1 MEMLVY
7 ILQSSAT
14 GKYYVG
20 QTKDIEERLKR
31 HNEGRVKSTS
41 HGLPWN
47 LVHTIP
53 VRNRSE
59 ALILESKIKKRGA
72 KRYLNDQGLYFSQF

>member
-7 ILQSSAT
+7 IIQSSAT

-72 KRYLNDQGLYFSQF
+72 KRYLGDLGLEF